1 MLPTQR
7 ARLRMQHDVA
17 VLAVGTNGVAGHIP
31 TLAVQFINLGMV
43 TPTVQ
48 RAQQRYIATHT
59 RHATVVV
66 PHHHFLTIGSRNRP
80 LQVLLHVVVQFLP
93 TNVALFL
100 KQLLKMFRA
109 IQHVVVIEFEQIGF
123 GRRIHSTAALGT
135 RSTLGMPR
143 KRFLVVFG
151 RAQNHFDSTF
161 DNVFGAASTL
171 LGMPTFTKT
180 GFAKN
185 TAAVGEKGIW
195 FQCFVAMV
203 AFETIHMPR
212 VVVGLQYFIPNRV
225 LTSKA
230 SITKGLKV
238 VVLAIKVS
246 PLRKEIAVQLV
257 AADGALKAIHMK
269 GHGIGRDKLRSI
281 PVVVADR
288 LHAGSAL
295 DSKFGMEML
304 RTVGQLSS
312 AVQSIFGIKFTGT
325 ATVVRVKRTVA
336 NSTGETFSMPIFVA
350 KKHTK
355 EW

>member
-1 MLPTQR
+1 MS
-7 ARLRMQHDVA
+7 
-17 VLAVGTNGVAGHIP
+17 
-31 TLAVQFINLGMV
+31 IN
-43 TPTVQ
+43 
-48 RAQQRYIATHT
+48 
-59 RHATVVV
+59 
-66 PHHHFLTIGSRNRP
+66 
-80 LQVLLHVVVQFLP
+80 
-93 TNVALFL
+93 
-100 KQLLKMFRA
+100 
-109 IQHVVVIEFEQIGF
+109 
-123 GRRIHSTAALGT
+123 
-135 RSTLGMPR
+135 
-143 KRFLVVFG
+143 
-151 RAQNHFDSTF
+151 
-161 DNVFGAASTL
+161 
-171 LGMPTFTKT
+171 
-180 GFAKN
+180 
-185 TAAVGEKGIW
+185 
-195 FQCFVAMV
+195 
-203 AFETIHMPR
+203 
-212 VVVGLQYFIPNRV
+212 V